1 MAAMQSGA
9 SRRAPIAVPAVR
21 RRSAP
26 KAPVAPAH
34 PATDA
39 ATLQQVVIDLFEELN
54 AIVERA
60 TARARALT
68 KLHGGALTAAQ
79 LEGENAAL
87 SADLGTVVQ
96 RAAKAAWTLSRAGQA
111 VVEVTTLCGKLH
123 RATAGRGDAGR
134 TGDPAVV
141 AGHPWP
147 VTAVSAREISGGPEA
162 EDGAG
167 PQSNAG
173 TGPETEGGAAPRV
186 GRRGGARSSVTVP
199 LYFGEVGIGA
209 VTVTSSRSDAF
220 SPAQS
225 EALRHLGTQVQTI
238 ALRLHLIG
246 KLHRLDQEFESLR
259 ETGETL
265 FHRLFFDNPQP
276 MWVIEIQTERFLLVN
291 DAACAK
297 YGYSREE
304 FAELPAGAVRR
315 DAAQWAVDLGKARTR
330 NTSLNARHRLRDGR
344 VIDVEITTGPQE
356 FEGRA
361 AILSIMNDVTER
373 NQLQKELRDG
383 ALRDPLTGRAN
394 RALFTERLGHA
405 LAQAQRRSAVTA
417 VLFVD
422 VDDFK
427 RVNDSAGYAVGDAV
441 LQAIAA
447 RLAVTL
453 RPGDT
458 VARLSADEFAVLL
471 EDVGA
476 VDRAVDVADRL
487 HDAFTSPLEFR
498 SGSLTV
504 GVSIGVAA
512 STISGPGPQEMLRD
526 ARLAMQA
533 AKDAG
538 RGLVEVF
545 SPRMSSTAMERLSL
559 DQDLRHAVERG
570 ELRLCYQPL
579 ISMESGAIVGC
590 EALVRWQ
597 HPTRGLVPPDSFIP
611 LAEEIGMISAI
622 DTWVLRT
629 ACLQAAA
636 WGEAGHPDFFVA
648 VNVSGRELGRADLVD
663 RIEAVLF
670 ESGLPPDRLEIEITE
685 STAAAQPAEA
695 LEELHQLRRAGISI
709 AIDDF
714 GTGYSSLSK
723 LANFPADRLKID
735 RSFLSG
741 VKSERDDAPLVS
753 ATIALAHQLGMKVTA
768 EGVETPAQL
777 AFLRRRGCDLLQGY
791 LFSRPVPADQ
801 FEALL
806 AQPPA
811 AIIHRLIGQRPRRSL
826 SA

>member
-1 MAAMQSGA
+1 MQSGA
-9 SRRAPIAVPAVR
+9 SRHAPVGVPAVPG
-21 RRSAP
+21 RSAP

-34 PATDA
+34 PAADA
-39 ATLQQVVIDLFEELN
+39 ATPEQVVLNLFAELN
-54 AIVERA
+54 SIIVAASERA
-60 TARARALT
+60 LRLSGDA
-68 KLHGGALTAAQ
+68 GGPSEFEQESQT
-79 LEGENAAL
+79 L
-87 SADLGTVVQ
+87 SAEMG
-96 RAAKAAWTLSRAGQA
+96 A
-111 VVEVTTLCGKLH
+111 VVERGAEAARTLSGADEAMVEITTISGRRH
-123 RATAGRGDAGR
+123 SATAGRGHRGR
-134 TGDPAVV
+134 PRVV
-141 AGHPWP
+141 TTVPDHPWP
-147 VTAVSAREISGGPEA
+147 VAAVSALHLSGGVEA
-162 EDGAG
+162 GDGAG
-167 PQSNAG
+167 RNVGVRPGPGSVISIPLLYAG
-173 TGPETEGGAAPRV
+173 V
-186 GRRGGARSSVTVP
+186 S
-199 LYFGEVGIGA
+199 IGS
-209 VTVTSSRSDAF
+209 VTVTSPQPDAF
-220 SPAQS
+220 SPAQAA
-225 EALRHLGTQVQTI
+225 ALQHLSAQI
-238 ALRLHLIG
+238 KSAAMRLHMLGELRRID
-246 KLHRLDQEFESLR
+246 LQRESLR
-259 ETGETL
+259 ETGETI
-265 FHRLFFDNPQP
+265 FRRLFFDNPQP
-276 MWVIEIQTERFLLVN
+276 MWVIDIETEHFVLVN

-344 VIDVEITTGPQE
+344 VIDVEISTGPQD
-356 FEGRA
+356 FGGRP
-361 AILSIMNDVTER
+361 AILSIIMDVTER
-373 NQLQKELRDG
+373 NRLQKELRDG

-405 LAQAQRRSAVTA
+405 LAQALRRSAVTA

-427 RVNDSAGYAVGDAV
+427 TVNDSVGYAVGDAV
-441 LQAIAA
+441 LQAVAA
-447 RLAVTL
+447 RLAGTL

-471 EDVGA
+471 EDVGD
-476 VDRAVDVADRL
+476 VHRAVDVADRL
-487 HDAFTSPLEFR
+487 HDAFASPLEFR
-498 SGSLTV
+498 GGSLTV
-504 GVSIGVAA
+504 GVSVGVAV
-512 STISGPGPQEMLRD
+512 STASGPGPQEMLRD
-526 ARLAMQA
+526 AKLAMEA

-538 RGLVEVF
+538 RGRVELF
-545 SPRMSSTAMERLSL
+545 TPRMFEVVTDRLSL

-570 ELRLCYQPL
+570 ELRLYYQPL
-579 ISMESGAIVGC
+579 ISMETGAIVGC

-629 ACLQAAA
+629 ACPQAVA
-636 WGEAGHPDFFVA
+636 WCEAGHPDFFVA

-735 RSFLSG
+735 RSFLFG
-741 VKSERDDAPLVS
+741 VKSERDDAPLIS

-777 AFLRRRGCDLLQGY
+777 AFLRRRGCDLLQGF

-811 AIIHRLIGQRPRRSL
+811 AITQRLIGQRPRRSL